1 MKHVQN
7 QFARY
12 NAAHKGASLRASC
25 HRLRWRI
32 GVLGYVFSRRC
43 FFLLAS
49 SSGST
54 KLYIQRPK
62 ITAPGLS
69 TKDQINTS
77 NFILEISFIVLSV
90 HITSAICGRSGGAPR
105 RNGGPATAC
114 CGVHNCFVRAGFTI
128 CLCTRRSLYIGP
140 YK

>member
-1 MKHVQN
+1 M
-7 QFARY
+7 
-12 NAAHKGASLRASC
+12 
-25 HRLRWRI
+25 
-32 GVLGYVFSRRC
+32 LGYVFSRRC

-90 HITSAICGRSGGAPR
+90 HITPAINGRVKR
-105 RNGGPATAC
+105 GPATEGSEFNGIVS
-114 CGVHNCFVRAGFTI
+114 CGLAEFLLPLLELLF
-128 CLCTRRSLYIGP
+128 LSLTHVLF
-140 YK
+140 